1 MTIARITPG
10 EILFSLKTFVAAL
23 LALAIA
29 FAWELRQ
36 PYWAL
41 LTVLIVAQP
50 YTGMVRSKSLYRFV
64 GTFVGA
70 AMAVFLVPRLV
81 DMPVLL
87 TMALA
92 SWVALCLYLSL
103 IDATPRSYAFI
114 LAGYT
119 VALIGFP
126 SVLHPDQIFFVALA
140 RVEEVCLGIL
150 STFLVNELFFPRS
163 ALALYAKR
171 LSALQAE
178 VEAAGR
184 TLADDSLD
192 RGAFGVT
199 LSRLYLSLSSL
210 GPLSLFA
217 AYDAARPEQIGRL
230 ERVRGHLSHVLPL
243 FSEILRLRESLP
255 GEKDSCQ
262 TVARE
267 ALAHLREFLA
277 RPGDP
282 PPGLP
287 GETPSAHEFPGPVH
301 GAMQGGG
308 REPIRGPLSPVCESL
323 LSRLLDV
330 RILISESRLL
340 WHRESPRKIDGLPP
354 PAPYRDHDLAALSAA
369 GIFVT
374 ILAITAFWRETSW
387 PDGATA
393 TMMAAVASSFFAAMD
408 DPAPAILRFLGFIT
422 AGSAIGIL
430 MLYALLP
437 MAENFLELSLCLALV
452 LLPAGIFLGRPE
464 RTIDVLAFSIG
475 FGGLLALSSAY
486 HSDFVS
492 SINAALAQSAGIGM
506 AAVFTRLLRSVGV
519 AFGVRRI
526 FHANMNDLAALLA
539 SPEGKGSHHPPRLGA
554 IFSRM
559 APLAI
564 RLGALPPADR
574 ERYSEGLLHAGLAR
588 TFWHLTR
595 EGSRLS
601 KDLSAELREL
611 FGEMASFLREKAS
624 RRRLPETV
632 RLDLDR
638 KLHDLSAR
646 LAVPFPEVS
655 RLLRE
660 AEILLPS
667 LGMASASDSWREE
680 KG

>member
-1 MTIARITPG
+1 MTIGRITWG
-10 EILFSLKTFVAAL
+10 EILFSLKTFAAAL

-87 TMALA
+87 TVALA
-92 SWVALCLYLSL
+92 FWVATCLYLSL

-171 LSALQAE
+171 LAAFQEE
-178 VEAAGR
+178 VESAGR
-184 TLADDSLD
+184 TLLDDTLD
-192 RGAFGVT
+192 RSAFGMR
-199 LSRLYLSLSSL
+199 LSRLYLSLFSL

-217 AYDAARPEQIGRL
+217 AYDASSPEQIGRL

-243 FSEILRLRESLP
+243 FSEILRYRESLL
-255 GEKDSCQ
+255 GWEDSCRAAAQ
-262 TVARE
+262 ESFVR
-267 ALAHLREFLA
+267 LREFLA
-277 RPGDP
+277 RTDVPRPDHPGSPHRPVPD
-282 PPGLP
+282 L
-287 GETPSAHEFPGPVH
+287 HEPV
-301 GAMQGGG
+301 QG
-308 REPIRGPLSPVCESL
+308 RLSPLCESL
-323 LSRLLDV
+323 LSRLREV
-330 RILISESRLL
+330 GILITESRTL
-340 WHRESPRKIDGLPP
+340 WHREGAVEISALPP
-354 PAPYRDHDLAALSAA
+354 PAPHRDHDMAALSAA

-408 DPAPAILRFLGFIT
+408 DPAPAIFRFLGFIT
-422 AGSAIGIL
+422 AGSAVGIL

-492 SINAALAQSAGIGM
+492 SLNSALAQSAGIGM
-506 AAVFTRLLRSVGV
+506 AAVLTRLFRSVG
-519 AFGVRRI
+519 AGFGARRI
-526 FHANMNDLAALLA
+526 FHANMNDLAALLSA
-539 SPEGKGSHHPPRLGA
+539 PEGEGSPHVPLLGA
-554 IFSRM
+554 IHSRM

-564 RLGALPPADR
+564 RLGTLSPADR
-574 ERYSEGLLHAGLAR
+574 DRYFEGLLHAGLAR

-595 EGSRLS
+595 EGALLS
-601 KDLSAELREL
+601 KDLAGELQGLRREI
-611 FGEMASFLREKAS
+611 AAFLREKAS
-624 RRRLPETV
+624 RRRMPEAV
-632 RLDLDR
+632 RLSVDGDLR
-638 KLHDLSAR
+638 ALSAR
-646 LAVPFPEVS
+646 FSARSPEVA
-655 RLLRE
+655 RLLLE

-667 LGMASASDSWREE
+667 LGGALTSHSPRE
-680 KG
+680 GGR

>member
-1 MTIARITPG
+1 MTAPLITAG

-29 FAWELRQ
+29 FRWNLRQ

-81 DMPVLL
+81 DMPLLL
-87 TMALA
+87 TLALA
-92 SWVALCLYLSL
+92 SWVAICLYLSL

-171 LSALQAE
+171 LAALQEE

-184 TLADDSLD
+184 TLLSDTLD
-192 RGAFGVT
+192 RSSFGLR
-199 LSRLYLSLSSL
+199 LSRLYLSLFSL

-217 AYDAARPEQIGRL
+217 AYDASHPEEIGRL

-243 FSEILRLRESLP
+243 FSEILRYRESLP
-255 GEKDSCQ
+255 GWETACRTAAQDSF
-262 TVARE
+262 VR
-267 ALAHLREFLA
+267 LREFLA
-277 RPGDP
+277 ESGEPSPGRPGEVHHA
-282 PPGLP
+282 LP
-287 GETPSAHEFPGPVH
+287 DLHPFVR
-301 GAMQGGG
+301 GG
-308 REPIRGPLSPVCESL
+308 LSPLCETL
-323 LSRLLDV
+323 LSRLRDV
-330 RILISESRLL
+330 GILVAESRAL
-340 WHRESPRKIDGLPP
+340 WHRESPLEISPLPP
-354 PAPYRDHDLAALSAA
+354 PAPHRDHDMAALSAA

-408 DPAPAILRFLGFIT
+408 DPAPAIFRFLGFIT
-422 AGSAIGIL
+422 AGSAVGIL

-486 HSDFVS
+486 HSNFVS
-492 SINAALAQSAGIGM
+492 SLNSALAQSAGIGM
-506 AAVFTRLLRSVGV
+506 AAVLTRLFRSVG
-519 AFGVRRI
+519 AGFGVRRI
-526 FHANMNDLAALLA
+526 FHANMKDLAALLS
-539 SPEGKGSHHPPRLGA
+539 SPEGERSPHPSSPVPLGA
-554 IFSRM
+554 IHSRM

-564 RLGALPPADR
+564 RLGTLSPADR

-588 TFWHLTR
+588 TFWRLTR
-595 EGSRLS
+595 EGSTLS
-601 KDLSAELREL
+601 QDLSREFQGL
-611 FGEMASFLREKAS
+611 CREMAAFLREKAS
-624 RRRLPETV
+624 RRRLPEAV
-632 RLDLDR
+632 RLGVDGDLR
-638 KLHDLSAR
+638 ALSAR
-646 LAVPFPEVS
+646 FSSRAPEVA
-655 RLLRE
+655 RLLIE
-660 AEILLPS
+660 AELLLPS
-667 LGMASASDSWREE
+667 LGGTSPADSGRR
-680 KG
+680 GGR

>member
-1 MTIARITPG
+1 MTAPRITAG
-10 EILFSLKTFVAAL
+10 ELLFSLKTFVAAL

-29 FAWELRQ
+29 FRWNLRQ

-70 AMAVFLVPRLV
+70 GMAVFLVPRLV

-87 TMALA
+87 TLALA
-92 SWVALCLYLSL
+92 SWVATCLYLSL

-171 LSALQAE
+171 LAAFQEE

-184 TLADDSLD
+184 TLLSDTLD
-192 RGAFGVT
+192 RSAFGLR
-199 LSRLYLSLSSL
+199 LSRLYLSLFSL

-217 AYDAARPEQIGRL
+217 AYDASRPEEIARL

-243 FSEILRLRESLP
+243 FSEILRYRESLP
-255 GEKDSCQ
+255 GWEDGCRD
-262 TVARE
+262 VAQESFVR
-267 ALAHLREFLA
+267 LREFLA
-277 RPGDP
+277 
-282 PPGLP
+282 PPGKDRPDRPEEAHRALP
-287 GETPSAHEFPGPVH
+287 DLHPPL
-301 GAMQGGG
+301 QG
-308 REPIRGPLSPVCESL
+308 RLSPLCETL
-323 LSRLLDV
+323 LSRLRDV
-330 RILISESRLL
+330 GILIAESRAL
-340 WHRESPRKIDGLPP
+340 WHREAPWEISALPP
-354 PAPYRDHDLAALSAA
+354 PAPHRDHDMAALSAA

-408 DPAPAILRFLGFIT
+408 DPAPAIFRFLGFIT
-422 AGSAIGIL
+422 AGSAVGIL

-464 RTIDVLAFSIG
+464 RAIDVLAFSIG

-492 SINAALAQSAGIGM
+492 SLNSALAQSAGIGM
-506 AAVFTRLLRSVGV
+506 AAVLTRLFRSVG
-519 AFGVRRI
+519 AGFGVRRI
-526 FHANMNDLAALLA
+526 VHANMNDLADLLS
-539 SPEGKGSHHPPRLGA
+539 SPEGEGSPHAPLLGA
-554 IFSRM
+554 IHSRM

-564 RLGALPPADR
+564 RLGTLSPADR

-588 TFWHLTR
+588 TFWRLTR
-595 EGSRLS
+595 EGATLS
-601 KDLSAELREL
+601 QDLSREFQAL
-611 FGEMASFLREKAS
+611 CREMAAFLREKAS
-624 RRRLPETV
+624 RRRLPEAV
-632 RLDLDR
+632 RQGVDEDLR
-638 KLHDLSAR
+638 AFSAR
-646 LAVPFPEVS
+646 FSSRAPEVA
-655 RLLRE
+655 RLLLE
-660 AEILLPS
+660 AEILLPA
-667 LGMASASDSWREE
+667 LGGTSPAESVRRGER
-680 KG
+680 